1 MQNNLNKNSTIFD
14 RILII
19 LEKKGLKNVSE
30 LAEKLGYASP
40 QKIYRLKQ
48 EENSKPSYDIIFDLS
63 NKFEDLNLRWFIT
76 GDGEPFNAYT
86 ENQVAEPMAPY
97 GETKETD
104 ELKRLR
110 SRVNELEIEKRS
122 LLLALREVGAGKLTS
137 DTADPD
143 TKKNV

>member
-14 RILII
+14 RILTI

-30 LAEKLGYASP
+30 LADKLGYASP

-76 GDGEPFNAYT
+76 GEGEPFGISDQTGNW
-86 ENQVAEPMAPY
+86 VAEPMSAY
-97 GETKETD
+97 GETE
-104 ELKRLR
+104 ELKNLR
-110 SRVNELEIEKRS
+110 NRVNELEIEKRS
-122 LLLALREVGAGKLTS
+122 LLLALREVGAGKLAS
-137 DTADPD
+137 DITNPD
-143 TKKNV
+143 TKKNS